1 MSRNPSAAFKRAV
14 FAAQT
19 GEAILLLLAIDHPT
33 LTAPLR
39 VTSDAVDTTSG
50 GNTFVAYPFQIT
62 LAEESEDA
70 TPSIALTI
78 DNVDRTIGAALRDAG
93 LVAPTCTIQVVM
105 GSDPDTIEAEFPA
118 FSLRDVDYD
127 ALTVT
132 CQLTLEDMT
141 TLPYPY
147 LTFTPNRFPGLFK

>member
-19 GEAILLLLAIDHPT
+19 GEAILVLLTIDHPT
-33 LTAPLR
+33 LGAPLR
-39 VTSDAVDTTSG
+39 VTSDNVDTVSDG
-50 GNTFVAYPFQIT
+50 ETFVPYPFQLT

-70 TPSIALTI
+70 TPTIGLSI

-93 LVAPTCTIQVVM
+93 LEAPTCTVQVVM

-118 FSLRDVDYD
+118 FRLRDVDYD
-127 ALTVT
+127 ALVVT

-147 LTFTPNRFPGLFK
+147 VTFTPNRFPGLFK